1 MDLLLEEGGAV
12 TGQEKGRT
20 MRSRKCV
27 DGVIPQ
33 GKWGVNGKLEFDYVF
48 QDGTVFVYTGDID
61 MGLGRYAL
69 KPCLFAVT
77 FHLSIATI
85 DCSFD
90 ALVVSIVWM
99 PCFLQV

>member
-61 MGLGRYAL
+61 LGLGRYAE
-69 KPCLFAVT
+69 PCPFAVK
-77 FHLSIATI
+77 FHLLLRLT
-85 DCSFD
+85 
-90 ALVVSIVWM
+90 VVSM
-99 PCFLQV
+99 PWL

>member
-1 MDLLLEEGGAV
+1 MKESLTCVCVHSMDLLLEDGGAV

-61 MGLGRYAL
+61 LGLGRYSEPCPFAVKFHL
-69 KPCLFAVT
+69 LLRTTVVSMPCL
-77 FHLSIATI
+77 
-85 DCSFD
+85 
-90 ALVVSIVWM
+90 
-99 PCFLQV
+99 